1 MSSPGLFARPLPREK
16 AGMVSPL
23 VFRIFPE
30 GIGRK
35 CSRGSIANTPATETP
50 ALMAS
55 LSCIQTYKKIWA
67 ERHSTDTTSVNNA
80 GNKEVSQSRW
90 GCPWTSQCVVLTVPF
105 DPPPSSL
112 GDAIT

>member
-1 MSSPGLFARPLPREK
+1 MSSPRLFARPLPREK
-16 AGMVSPL
+16 AGMVSFL

-35 CSRGSIANTPATETP
+35 FSRGSIANTPATETL

-80 GNKEVSQSRW
+80 GNKEVSQW
-90 GCPWTSQCVVLTVPF
+90 GCPWTSQCVLLTVPF